1 MLSNNRK
8 LIYVLNHYSENS
20 SQHFFHVLNLLE
32 EIARNEVSI
41 KLIIEK
47 SDGIPIINQNNI
59 EIFCLKKTG
68 IFRLLELYILIRRIQ
83 QAGYNKLFVRI
94 TNWGAII
101 AILNSFV
108 SKLEVYYWQSGT
120 VYEYDNEQKF
130 GINKIRWY
138 FKTRLPF
145 NFIKRFVTFFV
156 TGPESMKEYYVKVV
170 GVNADKIKIL
180 YNDIDTSRFCR
191 VEKDNVEAI
200 KKELNIADKKKIILF
215 VHKFSPVRRSK
226 LYVSNFV
233 AQFYKESLLQDYLFY
248 FIGDGSDKDEIE
260 AEVKVKGYHDKL
272 FFLGAL
278 PNAQVH
284 KYYQIAEIFINP
296 THAEGFPRVLIEA
309 MACGLPVVTTNA
321 GGIKDILGNLQLK
334 YMSDIND
341 SNHFASNL
349 IAMAKLSESQLEEI
363 KNENLHVAKRY
374 STYEVAKMYL
384 KTIFYE

>member
-8 LIYVLNHYSENS
+8 LIYILNHYSESS

-47 SDGIPIINQNNI
+47 SEGIPIINQPNI
-59 EIFCLKKTG
+59 EVFCLKKKG
-68 IFRLLELYILIRRIQ
+68 IYRLLELYILIGRIQ
-83 QAGYNKLFVRI
+83 KEGYNKLFVRI
-94 TNWGAII
+94 TNWGAIM

-120 VYEYDNEQKF
+120 VFGYDNEQKLS
-130 GINKIRWY
+130 INKVKWY
-138 FKTRLPF
+138 LKTRLPF

-156 TGPESMKEYYVKVV
+156 TGPESMKEYYVNVV

-180 YNDIDTSRFCR
+180 YNDIDTSRFYK
-191 VEKDNVEAI
+191 VEKHNIEAI
-200 KKELNIADKKKIILF
+200 KNELGIANDKKIILF

-226 LYVSNFV
+226 LYISNFV
-233 AQFYKESLLQDYLFY
+233 KQFYTESLLQDYLFY
-248 FIGDGSDKDEIE
+248 FIGDGSDKEDIE
-260 AEVKVKGYHDKL
+260 AEVKSMGYQDKV

-321 GGIKDILGNLQLK
+321 GGIKDILGNLQLQ

-349 IAMAKLSESQLEEI
+349 IAMAKLSDSQLFEI
-363 KNENLHVAKRY
+363 KKENLEVVKKY
-374 STYEVAKMYL
+374 STSEVAKMYL
-384 KTIFYE
+384 KVIFNE